1 MMGRTE
7 RIPAIHCTA
16 SVLTM
21 KMLKPRNREL
31 NPPRCLTVRRILEV
45 ISCGFEGCSGSLLM
59 VESGSSVGRGSKE
72 MVSCGDSI
80 ITSVG
85 TRRPK
90 VYSICRETLAEFSS
104 GDQRTYHKHGKQE
117 GNKSRDE
124 HDSSPCW
131 DLDLVTMLSVSIK
144 PTSDERSGNVHF
156 DVLLKERR

>member
-1 MMGRTE
+1 
-7 RIPAIHCTA
+7 
-16 SVLTM
+16 
-21 KMLKPRNREL
+21 MLKPRNREL

-45 ISCGFEGCSGSLLM
+45 ISCGFEGDGVLWRFDHNERWYQTT
-59 VESGSSVGRGSKE
+59 ESV
-72 MVSCGDSI
+72 
-80 ITSVG
+80 
-85 TRRPK
+85 
-90 VYSICRETLAEFSS
+90 FN
-104 GDQRTYHKHGKQE
+104 HKHGKQE